1 MRRYFD
7 NDDYPSPSSKSYKA
21 EPSEPS
27 VQDDTRT
34 QTLATGGAQDI
45 EQYHRVVGEIA
56 GLNIAEQ
63 EIQTLNKNME
73 DIDD

>member
-1 MRRYFD
+1 M
-7 NDDYPSPSSKSYKA
+7 DYIKA
-21 EPSEPS
+21 AEHLLQKIRERKEALS
-27 VQDDTRT
+27 

-45 EQYHRVVGEIA
+45 EQYHRIVGEIA

>member
-1 MRRYFD
+1 M
-7 NDDYPSPSSKSYKA
+7 DYIKA
-21 EPSEPS
+21 AEHLLKKIRKRKENLS
-27 VQDDTRT
+27 
-34 QTLATGGAQDI
+34 QTLATGSVQDF